1 MTCNRQDPE
10 RDNASNLSSSDT
22 NDDEVEEKEVG
33 VLKSR
38 VSQLEEEIRGLQERR
53 ELENQEAAEQWANK
67 KAGLEKVIKE
77 LQSKEKNQADRE
89 EENAE
94 EIQQKIGNLETELRE
109 MQDQYTRESVEMS
122 KAVRRR
128 LAELEAGI
136 GSIQQRQENQSDNI
150 NENQDRNEEE
160 ITELGKKK
168 LGENAFQSI
177 NQNDED
183 VTGKVLALRE
193 EAVSL
198 RNEGSYIESSI
209 LTALR
214 KAIPYNVKRV
224 IDPRSKL
231 KLDEFLRRIENNY
244 KGLSAVIEE
253 QNKVI
258 HFQVDGAKSITSELV
273 RFIQQVELLN
283 VTCREYGKE
292 YEGKTWSRDRIFNH
306 ILVLLRDNR
315 EFCGSSLLNGIV

>member
-1 MTCNRQDPE
+1 MKTRSRITADPE

-273 RFIQQVELLN
+273 
-283 VTCREYGKE
+283 
-292 YEGKTWSRDRIFNH
+292 
-306 ILVLLRDNR
+306 
-315 EFCGSSLLNGIV
+315 